1 MWQQERRY
9 IKDPSAEAELYQGRA
24 VFAIVVISL
33 IFMVVLSRYVYL
45 QIFQY
50 QRFKTESDN
59 NRVHV
64 QSLAPKRGLIFDRKG
79 RLLAENI
86 SSQSLVIVRER
97 VPDLEETLSRLQA
110 LLSIDEKEVDDFRR
124 RLQRQRPF
132 EEVPLLFDLDEH
144 QIAKVAVNIHTLP
157 GVEIQAQLVRHYPYG
172 ELFGHVVGYVGRINE
187 REQKSLDP
195 ENYSATYSI
204 GKLGVERYY
213 ESQLHGQVGYQ
224 NVETDVRGRILRV
237 LDQTDP
243 VPGKDLV
250 LHLDVD
256 LQRAGYE
263 ALAGR
268 RGSVVAMNVK
278 NGGLLAVV
286 SSPSYDG
293 NLFVNGISSKDYAAL
308 RDSPDLP
315 LFNRSLQGQ
324 YPPASTI
331 KPVIGMAGLHYG
343 TVTPRTTVRDPGW
356 YQLPNDTRFYR
367 DWKREG
373 HAARINLADS
383 IIQSC
388 DVYFYDLAYK
398 LGIEKIHEFMT
409 SFGFGVPTGVDLT
422 SERGGLM
429 PSKEWKKRVHRL
441 PWFPGETLN
450 IGIGQGYML
459 ATPMQLAA
467 ATVALANKG
476 QWIQPRTM
484 QKLGEL
490 APMPVRRNTLDVDP
504 EHWAVIE
511 QAMFDVVH
519 GEQGTARFAA
529 RGVQYDVAGKT
540 GTAQVVGIAQGE
552 KYDSEA
558 LSLRQRDHALFIGYA
573 PAQDPQIA
581 VAVVIENGEK
591 SAEAF
596 KVAKAVMD
604 AYLLDPEAEFGGY
617 GQ

>member
-24 VFAIVVISL
+24 VFAIVVIAL
-33 IFMVVLSRYVYL
+33 VFTVVLSRYVYL
-45 QIFQY
+45 QVFQY

-64 QSLAPKRGLIFDRKG
+64 QSLAPKRGLIYDRKG

-86 SSQSLVIVRER
+86 SSQSLVLVRER
-97 VPDLEETLSRLQA
+97 VPDLEDTLARLQQ
-110 LLSIDEKEVDDFRR
+110 LLAIEDDDIEDFRR
-124 RLQRQRPF
+124 RLKRQRPF
-132 EEVPLLFDLDEH
+132 EEVPLLFNLDEQ

-157 GVEIQAQLVRHYPYG
+157 GVEIQAQLVRHYPHG
-172 ELFGHVVGYVGRINE
+172 ELFGHVIGYVGRINE
-187 REQKSLDP
+187 REQKTLDP
-195 ENYSATYSI
+195 EKYSATYSI

-237 LDQTDP
+237 LDQIDP
-243 VPGKDLV
+243 VPGNDLH

-263 ALAGR
+263 TLAGR

-324 YPPASTI
+324 YPPASTV

-343 TVTPRTTVRDPGW
+343 TVTPNTTVRDPGW

-373 HAARINLADS
+373 HAARINLSDS
-383 IIQSC
+383 IIESC

-398 LGIEKIHEFMT
+398 LGIDKIHEFMT
-409 SFGFGVPTGVDLT
+409 SFGYGVPTGVDLT
-422 SERGGLM
+422 SERSGLM
-429 PSKEWKKRVHRL
+429 PSKAWKKRVHNL

-467 ATVALANKG
+467 ATVVLANKG
-476 QWIQPRTM
+476 QWIQPRVLRKM
-484 QKLGEL
+484 GDLEPL
-490 APMPVRRNTLDVDP
+490 PVRRDTLDVDP
-504 EHWAVIE
+504 AHWAVIE
-511 QAMFDVVH
+511 KAMFDVVH
-519 GEQGTARFAA
+519 GVHGTARAA
-529 RGVQYDVAGKT
+529 SRGMAYDMAGKT

-558 LSLRQRDHALFIGYA
+558 LAKRKRDHALYIGYA
-573 PAQDPQIA
+573 PADDPQIA

-591 SAEAF
+591 SSEAV
-596 KVAKAVMD
+596 KVARAVMD
-604 AYLLDPEAEFGGY
+604 AYLLNEQGEYGGL

>member
-24 VFAIVVISL
+24 VFAIVVIAL
-33 IFMVVLSRYVYL
+33 VFTVVLSRYVYL
-45 QIFQY
+45 QVFQY

-64 QSLAPKRGLIFDRKG
+64 QSLAPKRGLIYDRKG

-86 SSQSLVIVRER
+86 SSQSLVLVRER
-97 VPDLEETLSRLQA
+97 VPDLEDTLARLQQ
-110 LLSIDEKEVDDFRR
+110 LLAIEDDDIEDFRR
-124 RLQRQRPF
+124 RLKRQRPF
-132 EEVPLLFDLDEH
+132 EEVPLLFNLDEQ

-157 GVEIQAQLVRHYPYG
+157 GVEIQAQLVRHYPHG
-172 ELFGHVVGYVGRINE
+172 ELFGHVIGYVGRINE
-187 REQKSLDP
+187 REQKTLDP

-237 LDQTDP
+237 LDQIDP
-243 VPGKDLV
+243 VPGNDLH

-263 ALAGR
+263 TLAGR

-324 YPPASTI
+324 YPPASTV

-343 TVTPRTTVRDPGW
+343 TVTPNTTVRDPGW

-373 HAARINLADS
+373 HAARINLSDS
-383 IIQSC
+383 IIESC

-398 LGIEKIHEFMT
+398 LGIDKIHEFMT
-409 SFGFGVPTGVDLT
+409 SFGYGVPTGVDLT
-422 SERGGLM
+422 SERSGLM
-429 PSKEWKKRVHRL
+429 PSKAWKKRVHNL

-467 ATVALANKG
+467 ATVVLANKG
-476 QWIQPRTM
+476 QWIQPRVLRKM
-484 QKLGEL
+484 GDLEPL
-490 APMPVRRNTLDVDP
+490 PVRRDTLDVDP
-504 EHWAVIE
+504 AHWAVIE
-511 QAMFDVVH
+511 KAMFDVVH
-519 GEQGTARFAA
+519 GVHGTARAA
-529 RGVQYDVAGKT
+529 SRGMAYDMAGKT

-558 LSLRQRDHALFIGYA
+558 LAKRKRDHALYIGYA
-573 PAQDPQIA
+573 PADDPQIA

-591 SAEAF
+591 SSEAV
-596 KVAKAVMD
+596 KVARAVMD
-604 AYLLDPEAEFGGY
+604 AYLLNEQGEYGGL

>member
-24 VFAIVVISL
+24 VFAIVVIAL
-33 IFMVVLSRYVYL
+33 VFTVVLSRYVYL
-45 QIFQY
+45 QVFQY

-64 QSLAPKRGLIFDRKG
+64 QSLAPKRGLIYDRKG

-86 SSQSLVIVRER
+86 SSQSLVLVRER
-97 VPDLEETLSRLQA
+97 VPDLEDTLARLQQ
-110 LLSIDEKEVDDFRR
+110 LLAIEDDDIEDFRR
-124 RLQRQRPF
+124 RLKRQRPF
-132 EEVPLLFDLDEH
+132 EEVPLLFNLDEQ

-157 GVEIQAQLVRHYPYG
+157 GVEIQAHLVRHYPHG
-172 ELFGHVVGYVGRINE
+172 ELFGHVIGYVGRINE
-187 REQKSLDP
+187 REQKTLDP

-237 LDQTDP
+237 LDQIDP
-243 VPGKDLV
+243 VPGNDLH

-263 ALAGR
+263 TLAGR

-324 YPPASTI
+324 YPPASTV

-343 TVTPRTTVRDPGW
+343 TVTPNSTVRDPGW

-373 HAARINLADS
+373 HAARINLSDS
-383 IIQSC
+383 IIESC

-398 LGIEKIHEFMT
+398 LGIDKIHEFMT
-409 SFGFGVPTGVDLT
+409 SFGYGVPTGVDLT
-422 SERGGLM
+422 SERSGLM
-429 PSKEWKKRVHRL
+429 PSKAWKKRVHNL

-467 ATVALANKG
+467 ATVVLANKG
-476 QWIQPRTM
+476 QWIQPRVLRKM
-484 QKLGEL
+484 GDLEPL
-490 APMPVRRNTLDVDP
+490 PVRRDTLDVDP
-504 EHWAVIE
+504 AHWAVIE
-511 QAMFDVVH
+511 KAMFDVVH
-519 GEQGTARFAA
+519 GVHGTARAA
-529 RGVQYDVAGKT
+529 SRGMAYDMAGKT

-558 LSLRQRDHALFIGYA
+558 LAKRKRDHALYIGYA
-573 PAQDPQIA
+573 PADDPQIA

-591 SAEAF
+591 SSEAV
-596 KVAKAVMD
+596 KVARAVMD
-604 AYLLDPEAEFGGY
+604 AYLLNEQGEYGGL

>member
-1 MWQQERRY
+1 MWQQDRRY

-24 VFAIVVISL
+24 VFAIVVIAL
-33 IFMVVLSRYVYL
+33 VFAVVLSRYIYL

-64 QSLAPKRGLIFDRKG
+64 QSLAPKRGLIYDRKG

-86 SSQSLVIVRER
+86 SSQSLVLVRER
-97 VPDLEETLSRLQA
+97 VPDLEDTLARLQQ
-110 LLSIDEKEVDDFRR
+110 LLSIDDEDIESFRR
-124 RLQRQRPF
+124 RLKRQRPF
-132 EEVPLLFDLDEH
+132 EEVPLIFSLDEQ
-144 QIAKVAVNIHTLP
+144 QIAKLAVNIHTLP

-172 ELFGHVVGYVGRINE
+172 ELFGHVIGYVGRINE
-187 REQKSLDP
+187 REQKTLDP
-195 ENYSATYSI
+195 ENYSATYSM

-237 LDQTDP
+237 LDQIDP
-243 VPGKDLV
+243 VPGSD
-250 LHLDVD
+250 LHLHFDAD

-263 ALAGR
+263 TLAGR

-324 YPPASTI
+324 YPPASTV
-331 KPVIGMAGLHYG
+331 KPLIGMAGLYYG
-343 TVTPRTTVRDPGW
+343 TVTPNTTVRDPGW
-356 YQLPNDTRFYR
+356 YQLPKDTRFYR

-373 HAARINLADS
+373 HAARINVTDA
-383 IIQSC
+383 IIESC

-398 LGIEKIHEFMT
+398 LGIDKIHEFMA
-409 SFGFGVPTGVDLT
+409 SFGYGVPTGVDLT
-422 SERGGLM
+422 SERSGLM
-429 PSKEWKKRVHRL
+429 PSKAWKKRAHNL

-467 ATVALANKG
+467 STVVLANRG
-476 QWIQPRTM
+476 QWIQPRVLKKM
-484 QKLGEL
+484 GEL
-490 APMPVRRNTLDVDP
+490 EPMPVRRNTLDVDP
-504 EHWAVIE
+504 AHWAVIE
-511 QAMFDVVH
+511 KAMFDVVH
-519 GEQGTARFAA
+519 GERGTARAA
-529 RGVQYDVAGKT
+529 SRGMPYAMAGKT

-552 KYDSEA
+552 EYDSEA
-558 LSLRQRDHALFIGYA
+558 LAKRKRDHALYIGYA
-573 PAQDPQIA
+573 PADDPQIA

-591 SAEAF
+591 SSEAV
-596 KVAKAVMD
+596 KVARAVMD
-604 AYLLDPEAEFGGY
+604 AYLLDEQGDLGGL
-617 GQ
+617 GK

>member
-24 VFAIVVISL
+24 VFAIVVIAL
-33 IFMVVLSRYVYL
+33 VFTVVLSRYVYL
-45 QIFQY
+45 QVFQY

-64 QSLAPKRGLIFDRKG
+64 QSLAPKRGLIYDRKG

-86 SSQSLVIVRER
+86 SSESLVLVRER
-97 VPDLEETLSRLQA
+97 VPDLEDTLARLQQ
-110 LLSIDEKEVDDFRR
+110 LLSIDDEDIEDFRR
-124 RLQRQRPF
+124 RLKRQRPF
-132 EEVPLLFDLDEH
+132 EEVPLLFNLDQQ

-157 GVEIQAQLVRHYPYG
+157 GVEIQAQLVRHYPHG
-172 ELFGHVVGYVGRINE
+172 ELFGHVIGYVGRINE
-187 REQKSLDP
+187 REQKTLDP

-237 LDQTDP
+237 LDQIDP
-243 VPGKDLV
+243 VPGNDLH

-263 ALAGR
+263 TLAGR

-324 YPPASTI
+324 YPPASTV

-343 TVTPRTTVRDPGW
+343 TVTPKTTVRDPGW

-373 HAARINLADS
+373 HAARINLSDS
-383 IIQSC
+383 IIESC

-398 LGIEKIHEFMT
+398 LGIDKIHEFMT
-409 SFGFGVPTGVDLT
+409 SFGYGVPTGVDLT
-422 SERGGLM
+422 SERSGLM
-429 PSKEWKKRVHRL
+429 PSKAWKKRVHNL

-467 ATVALANKG
+467 ATVVLANKG
-476 QWIQPRTM
+476 QWIQPRVLRKM
-484 QKLGEL
+484 GDLEPL
-490 APMPVRRNTLDVDP
+490 PVRRDTLDVDP
-504 EHWAVIE
+504 AHWAVIE
-511 QAMFDVVH
+511 KAMFDVVH
-519 GEQGTARFAA
+519 GVHGTARAA
-529 RGVQYDVAGKT
+529 SRGMAYDMAGKT

-558 LSLRQRDHALFIGYA
+558 LAKRKRDHALYIGYA
-573 PAQDPQIA
+573 PADDPQIA

-591 SAEAF
+591 SSEAV
-596 KVAKAVMD
+596 KVARAVMD
-604 AYLLDPEAEFGGY
+604 AYLLNEQGEYGGL

>member
-1 MWQQERRY
+1 MWQQDRRY
-9 IKDPSAEAELYQGRA
+9 IKDPTAEAALYQGRA
-24 VFAIVVISL
+24 FFAIVVITL
-33 IFMVVLSRYVYL
+33 VFLVVFSRYAYL

-64 QSLAPKRGLIFDRKG
+64 QSLAPKRGLIYDRKG

-97 VPDLEETLSRLQA
+97 VVDLEDTLARLQA
-110 LLSIDEKEVDDFRR
+110 LLSIDDDDIESFRR

-132 EEVPLLFDLDEH
+132 EEVPLLFDLDQE

-157 GVEIQAQLVRHYPYG
+157 GVEIQAQLVRHYPHG

-187 REQKSLDP
+187 REQKSLDA

-243 VPGKDLV
+243 VPGKNLV

-324 YPPASTI
+324 YPPASTV

-343 TVTPRTTVRDPGW
+343 TVTPRTTVSDPGW
-356 YQLPNDTRFYR
+356 FQLPNDSRFYR

-373 HAARINLADS
+373 HAARINLSDS

-388 DVYFYDLAYK
+388 DVYFYDLAHK
-398 LGIEKIHEFMT
+398 LGIDKIHEFLT
-409 SFGFGVPTGVDLT
+409 SFGYGVPTGVDLT
-422 SERGGLM
+422 SERGGLL
-429 PSKEWKKRVHRL
+429 PSREWKKRVHRMS
-441 PWFPGETLN
+441 WYPGETLN

-467 ATVALANKG
+467 STVALANKG
-476 QWIQPRTM
+476 QWIQPRVM
-484 QKLGEL
+484 QKLGDLE
-490 APMPVRRNTLDVDP
+490 PMPVRRDTLDVDP
-504 EHWAVIE
+504 DHWALIE

-519 GEQGTARFAA
+519 SEHGTARFAA
-529 RGVQYDVAGKT
+529 RGVKYDVAGKT

-552 KYDSEA
+552 KYDSA
-558 LSLRQRDHALFIGYA
+558 SLSQRQRDHALFIGYA

-581 VAVVIENGEK
+581 VAVVVENGEK
-591 SAEAF
+591 SSEAF

-604 AYLLDPEAEFGGY
+604 AYLLNGEGEFGGL